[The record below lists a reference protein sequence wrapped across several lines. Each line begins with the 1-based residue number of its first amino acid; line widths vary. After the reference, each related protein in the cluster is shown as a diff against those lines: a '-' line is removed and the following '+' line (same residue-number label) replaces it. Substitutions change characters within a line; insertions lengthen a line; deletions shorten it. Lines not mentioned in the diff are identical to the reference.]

1 MRDIWLR
8 RWRKTHEIKCYHEE
22 IEYVWRETPSLIME
36 MCSLCGV
43 LIKPIG
49 WDDLPSDARQVLLD
63 ALAEDKNEEETY

>member
-1 MRDIWLR
+1 
-8 RWRKTHEIKCYHEE
+8 
-22 IEYVWRETPSLIME
+22 ME